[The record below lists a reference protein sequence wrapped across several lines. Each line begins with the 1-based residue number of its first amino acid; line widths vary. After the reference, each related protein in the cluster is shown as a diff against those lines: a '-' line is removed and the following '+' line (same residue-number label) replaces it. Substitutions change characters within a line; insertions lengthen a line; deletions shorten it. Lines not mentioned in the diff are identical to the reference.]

1 MSHLKARI
9 TALRE
14 LYEGVNDAETIF
26 NKAALYS
33 AIRFLIDDLCKDEGP
48 DSYVREKAMKLILHA
63 AAALG
68 FDQDYG
74 VLPARHLVHAS
85 IELNSMESALTRDSN

>member
-1 MSHLKARI
+1 MSYIKARI

-14 LYEGVNDAETIF
+14 LYEGVKDAETIIDR
-26 NKAALYS
+26 AALYS

-48 DSYVREKAMKLILHA
+48 NSYVREKAIKMTLHA
-63 AAALG
+63 AAALR

-74 VLPARHLVHAS
+74 VPLARHLVYAS
-85 IELNSMESALTRDSN
+85 IELNSIESVLTRDPI